1 MRRQLQVP
9 EMMAEVLHEGILNFY
24 WNFSYPIS
32 FIMLVV
38 LPFFSFLA
46 GCGFSFF
53 FFGGEGGCML
63 SSRFL
68 FLIFYCS

>member
-53 FFGGEGGCML
+53 FFGGEGGGVGGFVCL
-63 SSRFL
+63 AL
-68 FLIFYCS
+68 DFYF